1 LYKQQFNRVQWFFRC
16 KTFNNWGILVMSNK
30 YKPFWSEM
38 LNKEELMKLDPR
50 ALEKIGRKHGIE
62 LDRRFSKINLVDQ
75 LYKVL

>member
-1 LYKQQFNRVQWFFRC
+1 
-16 KTFNNWGILVMSNK
+16 MSNK

-62 LDRRFSKINLVDQ
+62 LDHRFSKINLVDQ